1 MRCMSRTS
9 RLRISHPVGVTAGS
23 PITNFLT
30 TAEYGQCVYQKGAG
44 MLHGIREALGEA
56 AFLSAL
62 RDYIDAYAYGIAS
75 REDFTLSLQ
84 ASTGL
89 SWRGFIDDY
98 LDE

>member
-1 MRCMSRTS
+1 
-9 RLRISHPVGVTAGS
+9 
-23 PITNFLT
+23 
-30 TAEYGQCVYQKGAG
+30 

-84 ASTGL
+84 DSTGL